1 MSTLSSLIKDT
12 AVYGLS
18 SMFGR
23 FLNWLLTFVYVRVL
37 APAEF
42 GQMTNLYAWT
52 ALLMIILTYG
62 METAFFRYVNKH
74 EHPEDVYST
83 TLWSLGVSSVAFV
96 ILGLVFLDPLAA
108 LLSVESGGKTL
119 LGYLLFIVASDAFMA
134 IPLGYLRYEQRP
146 WWFMTV
152 RMSFVGAT
160 IFLTLGAFY
169 VLPYLAE
176 LFPSVFGSLEPRAHA
191 LSYIFGINLVSNALQ
206 FVLLLP
212 TLRKARG
219 KFDGTLLRSM
229 LRYALPMLLLGL
241 AGNFNNQADK
251 ILFPL
256 LFEDS
261 RAAHTQLGIYGAC
274 YKLAVVMVLF
284 TQAFRYA
291 YDPFIFAE
299 KKKGEE
305 TARRAYSSAMTY
317 YVLFTFFIFLAVTSY
332 IDVLKLLIRPAYY
345 PGLSVV
351 PWIMAGQLM
360 FGIYFNL
367 SLWYKVT
374 DRTYWGGIL
383 SVMGC
388 LLTVVMIVVLA
399 PRYGFMACA
408 WASVVAN
415 GGVMLISYLLG
426 QKYYPVHYELR
437 KLGLYTLLTALCYGA
452 ESLLAKAFT
461 DKTPLLLGFN
471 SLILLAFVAIIFHY
485 EVPKGSLALLR
496 KKLLGR

>member
-23 FLNWLLTFVYVRVL
+23 FLNWLLTFVYVRILV
-37 APAEF
+37 PAEF

-169 VLPYLAE
+169 GLPYLTE
-176 LFPSVFGSLEPRAHA
+176 LFPSVFGGLEPRAHA

-305 TARRAYSSAMTY
+305 AARSAYSSAMTY
-317 YVLFTFFIFLAVTSY
+317 YVLFTYFIFLVVMAY
-332 IDVLKLLIRPAYY
+332 MEILKLLIEPTYY
-345 PGLSVV
+345 PGLVVV

-374 DRTYWGGIL
+374 DRTYWGTIL
-383 SVMGC
+383 SVLGC
-388 LLTVVMIVVLA
+388 ALTVAMIILLA

-408 WASVVAN
+408 WASVAAN
-415 GGVMLISYLLG
+415 GAVMVASYFLG
-426 QKYYPVHYELR
+426 QRYYPVRYQ
-437 KLGLYTLLTALCYGA
+437 
-452 ESLLAKAFT
+452 LA
-461 DKTPLLLGFN
+461 
-471 SLILLAFVAIIFHY
+471 
-485 EVPKGSLALLR
+485 
-496 KKLLGR
+496 KLLGYSLLCMVLYALELGLTQLLPESVYLRLGLNSVLLLLFVLVVGYYELPREQLARLKRRFS

>member
-1 MSTLSSLIKDT
+1 MGSTLSSLIKDT
-12 AVYGLS
+12 AIYGLS

-23 FLNWLLTFVYVRVL
+23 FLNWLLTFVYVKVMV
-37 APAEF
+37 PEEF
-42 GQMTNLYAWT
+42 GMMTNLYAWT
-52 ALLMIILTYG
+52 AILMIILTYG
-62 METAFFRYVNKH
+62 METTFFRYANKH
-74 EHPEDVYST
+74 DRPEDVYTT
-83 TLWSLGVSSVAFV
+83 TLYALGGSS
-96 ILGLVFLDPLAA
+96 
-108 LLSVESGGKTL
+108 
-119 LGYLLFIVASDAFMA
+119 LLFTLVALAFLSPLTEALHVSGQSNLLVCLALIIASDAFMA

-146 WWFMTV
+146 WRFFGV
-152 RMSFVGAT
+152 RMSFVLVT
-160 IFLTLGAFY
+160 IVLTLFSFY
-169 VLPYLAE
+169 VLPWLSKTM
-176 LFPSVFGSLEPRAHA
+176 PSTFGGFHPREQA
-191 LSYIFGINLVSNALQ
+191 LDYIFGINLVSNAIQLI
-206 FVLLLP
+206 LLLP
-212 TLRKARG
+212 TLRKATGR
-219 KFDGTLLRSM
+219 FDASLLRGM
-229 LRYALPMLLLGL
+229 LRYAFPILLLGL

-256 LFEDS
+256 LFDDPHY
-261 RAAHTQLGIYGAC
+261 AHEQLGIYGAC

-452 ESLLAKAFT
+452 ENLLAKAFT

-471 SLILLAFVAIIFHY
+471 SLILLAFVTIIFHY

>member
-284 TQAFRYA
+284 PQAFRYA

-305 TARRAYSSAMTY
+305 AARSAYSSAMTY
-317 YVLFTFFIFLAVTSY
+317 YVLFTYFIFLAVMAY
-332 IDVLKLLIRPAYY
+332 MEILKLLIEPTYY
-345 PGLSVV
+345 PGLVVV

-374 DRTYWGGIL
+374 DRTHWGTIL
-383 SVMGC
+383 SIFGC
-388 LLTVVMIVVLA
+388 VLTVAIIVLLA

-415 GGVMLISYLLG
+415 GGVMLVSYFLG
-426 QKYYPVHYELR
+426 QHYYPVHYQLK
-437 KLGLYTLLTALCYGA
+437 KLMGYTLLTALLYGMMTFGA
-452 ESLLAKAFT
+452 TSFAGSPFLQLSINSLL
-461 DKTPLLLGFN
+461 LLL
-471 SLILLAFVAIIFHY
+471 FVGIVLRL
-485 EVPKGSLALLR
+485 EVPRTAISMLR
-496 KKLLGR
+496 QKLRRR